1 MTNNI
6 DWNNKEEVLK
16 ELEKNGWTLEFAGKE
31 LKRDREVVM
40 VAIKNN
46 GLALEYASERL
57 KDNYDIVL
65 VAVKNNG
72 RALKFAS
79 KKLQEDSELIAE
91 AEKQLTGVQQKEEK
105 FKASQ
110 RDEDAERTAILEEC
124 KGKISL
130 AVGLKI
136 LIENLRKNL
145 VLGKGD
151 GEERG

>member
-1 MTNNI
+1 M
-6 DWNNKEEVLK
+6 DWHYTLYDIVL
-16 ELEKNGWTLEFAGKE
+16 AS
-31 LKRDREVVM
+31 V
-40 VAIKNN
+40 KNN
-46 GLALEYASERL
+46 GSALRFASERLKDNYDIVLVAVKNNERALGFASERL

-110 RDEDAERTAILEEC
+110 RDGDAERTAKLKEC

-130 AVGLKI
+130 AVRLKI
-136 LIENLRKNL
+136 IINNLRRKP

-151 GEERG
+151 EPDKG